1 MFIGLII
8 IAVVVIAF
16 DLLASRFGSESRDGS
31 DWNLHA
37 DEIQDAAG
45 AGRIHL

>member
-8 IAVVVIAF
+8 VALLIIAF

-31 DWNLHA
+31 DWNRHA
-37 DEIQDAAG
+37 DEIQAAAG